1 MNRIKL
7 ISKTAQA
14 IIAILVFGSAVS
26 VAYAKDKDKECW
38 VDFYQDSQYTG
49 LTLGLRTEREH
60 YGILVEEYWKVP
72 P

>member
-1 MNRIKL
+1 
-7 ISKTAQA
+7 
-14 IIAILVFGSAVS
+14 
-26 VAYAKDKDKECW
+26 
-38 VDFYQDSQYTG
+38 